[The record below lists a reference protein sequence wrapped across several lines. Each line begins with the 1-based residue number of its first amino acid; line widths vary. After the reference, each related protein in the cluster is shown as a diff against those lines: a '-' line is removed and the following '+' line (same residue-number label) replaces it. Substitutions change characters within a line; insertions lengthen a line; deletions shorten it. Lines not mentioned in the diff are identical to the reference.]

1 MGEPGI
7 PPSIDCVILAHTHA
21 FTSFGEMMMVDFL
34 KSDSLSAMKHA
45 GVTCSDRMRK
55 GLANGFW
62 ISMSTG
68 SYYEKVFGLR
78 ND

>member
-1 MGEPGI
+1 
-7 PPSIDCVILAHTHA
+7 
-21 FTSFGEMMMVDFL
+21 MVDFL